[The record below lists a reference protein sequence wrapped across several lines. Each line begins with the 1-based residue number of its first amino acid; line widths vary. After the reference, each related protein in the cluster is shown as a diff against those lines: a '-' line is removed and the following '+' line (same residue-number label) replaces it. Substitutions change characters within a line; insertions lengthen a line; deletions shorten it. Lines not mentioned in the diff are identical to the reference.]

1 MLGDAEEVRTLTPNL
16 SLIEEMDCRAIIV
29 TAPGEAPY
37 DFESRYFAPKVGIP
51 EDPVCGSAH
60 CRLVPFWSD
69 LLGKT
74 ELLAYQS
81 SKRGGILK
89 VALEGERVSL
99 SGQAVT
105 VCEGIFKF

>member
-1 MLGDAEEVRTLTPNL
+1 M
-16 SLIEEMDCRAIIV
+16 IEEIDCRAVIV
-29 TAPGEAPY
+29 TAPGNAPY
-37 DFESRYFAPKVGIP
+37 DFVSRYFAPKVGIP

-60 CRLVPFWSD
+60 CRLVPFWSTFLD
-69 LLGKT
+69 KT
-74 ELLAYQS
+74 NFLAYQA

-105 VCEGIFKF
+105 VCEGVFQFQ